1 MIISLAASPADFKQF
16 EWMYNAGKSFK
27 LRLDDTPV
35 TVEADDLVGFR
46 KATRGPTAGA
56 YQVVLAKYPQK
67 IYRSIKQEQVDK
79 FIKQFKE
86 YKGIPEAPKKEGAR
100 HQYMRKNQLEND
112 RQESQYYVSP
122 SKPREVHSY
131 DRDDYQ
137 WRKVMHNIT
146 VTTKHYGTSRS
157 TLKTGDVVGL
167 RYLRK
172 SHGGYVIM
180 PNGERVL
187 IAHELYEQI
196 TNNTDIEPR
205 AQQQTG
211 IVEFAEL
218 AKELPKRPRA
228 IKIPRKPRDVPLPRQ
243 TKTGESESA
252 KHVVRNKPLVT
263 TFDYKDID
271 EDFAFEPEDEE
282 NLLNPPIEQEDF
294 PEESGGNTV
303 NKGEEPGITPLED
316 EDFEEEEDPEMDF
329 HKDQETDEDGEPVDD
344 ETAVL
349 AQEGQVLVARD
360 NAEWVIVSIEE
371 HGMSDTLVLYNEDTK
386 SLRHYKVHAGEDLRQ
401 LKSVSVGRLMHGSE
415 LDKVLE
421 KAADLEMTAGK
432 RL

>member
-67 IYRSIKQEQVDK
+67 IYRSIKQDQVDK

-112 RQESQYYVSP
+112 RQESQFYVSP

-137 WRKVMHNIT
+137 WRKVMHPVN
-146 VTTKHYGTSRS
+146 VATKHHGTTRA
-157 TLKTGDVVGL
+157 TIRPGDIVGM

-187 IAHELYEQI
+187 ISHELYEEI

-211 IVEFAEL
+211 LVEFAEL
-218 AKELPKRPRA
+218 AKSLPIRSRA
-228 IKIPRKPRDVPLPRQ
+228 IKIPRKPRDVMTRVSR
-243 TKTGESESA
+243 TGVTETA
-252 KHVVRNKPLVT
+252 KHVARNKPLTT

-282 NLLNPPIEQEDF
+282 NLLNPPEEQEDF
-294 PEESGGNTV
+294 PDEGASNTV
-303 NKGEEPGITPLED
+303 NKGEEPGITSLDD
-316 EDFEEEEDPEMDF
+316 EDFEEEDDPEMDF
-329 HKDQETDEDGEPVDD
+329 HKDQETDEDGEPIEDD
-344 ETAVL
+344 TEVI
-349 AQEGQVLVARD
+349 AQEGQVLIARD
-360 NAEWVIVSIEE
+360 NAEWVIVSQEE
-371 HGMSDTLVLYNEDTK
+371 HNMSETLVLFNEESK
-386 SLRHYKVHAGEDLRQ
+386 ALRHYKVPLGEDLRN
-401 LKSVSVGRLMHGSE
+401 LKSVTVGRVITGPE
-415 LDKVLE
+415 LDKILE

>member
-86 YKGIPEAPKKEGAR
+86 YKGIPEAPKKDGAR

-112 RQESQYYVSP
+112 RQESQFYVSP
-122 SKPREVHSY
+122 KKPREVHNY

-137 WRKVMHNIT
+137 WRKVMHNVT
-146 VTTKHYGTSRS
+146 VTTKHYGTTRS
-157 TLKTGDVVGL
+157 ALKTGDVVGL

-187 IAHELYEQI
+187 IAHELYEEI
-196 TNNTDIEPR
+196 TNNTDILPR
-205 AQQQTG
+205 AQQLTG
-211 IVEFAEL
+211 LVEFAEL
-218 AKELPKRPRA
+218 EKTLPKRPRA
-228 IKIPRKPRDVPLPRQ
+228 IKIPRKPRDEMPRPAR
-243 TKTGESESA
+243 TGPAESA
-252 KHVVRNKPLVT
+252 KHITRNKPLTT

-294 PEESGGNTV
+294 PEEGGGNTV
-303 NKGEEPGITPLED
+303 NTEEEPGITSLDD

-329 HKDQETDEDGEPVDD
+329 HKDQEVNEDGDHIED
-344 ETAVL
+344 ETAVT
-349 AQEGQVLVARD
+349 AEEGRVLITRD
-360 NAEWVIVSIEE
+360 NSEWIIVSVEE
-371 HGMSDTLVLYNEDTK
+371 QGMAETLVLYNEDSK
-386 SLRHYKVHAGEDLRQ
+386 ALRNYKVPLGEDLRN
-401 LKSVSVGRLMHGSE
+401 LKSVTVGRLITGNE
-415 LDKVLE
+415 LDKIME
-421 KAADLEMTAGK
+421 KASDLEMTAGK

>member
-1 MIISLAASPADFKQF
+1 MNISLAASPADFKQF

-67 IYRSIKQEQVDK
+67 IYRSIKQEQIDK

-86 YKGIPEAPKKEGAR
+86 YKGVPEAPKKEGAR

-112 RQESQYYVSP
+112 RQESQFYVSP
-122 SKPREVHSY
+122 KKPREVHEY

-137 WRKVMHNIT
+137 WRKAMRPVN
-146 VTTKHYGTSRS
+146 VATKHYGTTRA
-157 TLKTGDVVGL
+157 TIRPGDIVGM

-187 IAHELYEQI
+187 IAHELYEEI
-196 TNNTDIEPR
+196 TNNTDILPR

-211 IVEFAEL
+211 LVEFAEL
-218 AKELPKRPRA
+218 AKSLPIRPRA
-228 IKIPRKPRDVPLPRQ
+228 IKIPRKPRDIEPRQ
-243 TKTGESESA
+243 TRTGVVESG
-252 KHVVRNKPLVT
+252 KHAARNKPLST
-263 TFDYKDID
+263 TFEYKDID
-271 EDFAFEPEDEE
+271 EDFDFEPEEE
-282 NLLNPPIEQEDF
+282 EDLLNPPLDQEDF
-294 PEESGGNTV
+294 PEEGGGNTV
-303 NKGEEPGITPLED
+303 NISEEPGITALDD

-329 HKDQETDEDGEPVDD
+329 HKDQETDEDGEPLNDD
-344 ETAVL
+344 SETL
-349 AQEGQVLVARD
+349 AQEGQVLIARD
-360 NAEWVIVSIEE
+360 KAEWVIVSIEE
-371 HGMSDTLVLYNEDTK
+371 QNMSQTLALYNEDSK
-386 SLRHYKVHAGEDLRQ
+386 SLRHYKVPLGEDLRN
-401 LKSVSVGRLMHGSE
+401 LKSVTVGRILEGDE
-415 LDKVLE
+415 LDKVME
-421 KAADLEMTAGK
+421 KAADLDMTAGK